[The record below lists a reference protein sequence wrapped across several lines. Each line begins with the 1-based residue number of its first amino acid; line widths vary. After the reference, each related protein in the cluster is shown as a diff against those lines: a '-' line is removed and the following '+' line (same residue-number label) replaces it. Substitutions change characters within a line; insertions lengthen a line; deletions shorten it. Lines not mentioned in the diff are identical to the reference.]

1 MAKVEHTSDAR
12 VLVGI
17 DISKHRHEVLIAVP
31 GKTRRRRMT
40 IFSRGPGGHVG
51 FALGQDD
58 AHFYVL
64 GGNQSDAVTI
74 ARIAKSHLLGALA
87 RDLSTPPAAPADHET
102 GRISGNHQ

>member
-40 IFSRGPGGHVG
+40 ITNTAEDFMRLIVILRDYGLPIRIG
-51 FALGQDD
+51 FEGQTMGL
-58 AHFYVL
+58 A
-64 GGNQSDAVTI
+64 ATI
-74 ARIAKSHLLGALA
+74 TAC
-87 RDLSTPPAAPADHET
+87 
-102 GRISGNHQ
+102 